1 MSFQM
6 TRFSQKTIKLENG
19 TFPDSRYLDPQRALP
34 RPFHKQ
40 RDTLHPLRIPGLHP
54 DFYEGYEEEEEE
66 EEEESG
72 ETEESGADESA
83 DGPKSLLA
91 IKTPV
96 SVKRA
101 IEAQL
106 EAETAAGPR

>member
-1 MSFQM
+1 MALSV
-6 TRFSQKTIKLENG
+6 TVEIWTLREG
-19 TFPDSRYLDPQRALP
+19 SRDL
-34 RPFHKQ
+34 FHKQ
-40 RDTLHPLRIPGLHP
+40 ISWWDTLHPLRIPGLHP

-66 EEEESG
+66 EEEESE
-72 ETEESGADESA
+72 ETEESGADESG

>member
-1 MSFQM
+1 MWWH
-6 TRFSQKTIKLENG
+6 
-19 TFPDSRYLDPQRALP
+19 P
-34 RPFHKQ
+34 
-40 RDTLHPLRIPGLHP
+40 LHPLRIPGLHP

-66 EEEESG
+66 EEEESE
-72 ETEESGADESA
+72 ETEESGADESG

>member
-1 MSFQM
+1 MALSV
-6 TRFSQKTIKLENG
+6 TVEIWRT
-19 TFPDSRYLDPQRALP
+19 LP
-34 RPFHKQ
+34 RLFSKQ

-66 EEEESG
+66 EEESG
-72 ETEESGADESA
+72 ETEESGADESG

>member
-1 MSFQM
+1 MALSL
-6 TRFSQKTIKLENG
+6 TVEIWTLRER
-19 TFPDSRYLDPQRALP
+19 SRYLSIN
-34 RPFHKQ
+34 KEGG
-40 RDTLHPLRIPGLHP
+40 DTLHPLRIPGLHP

-72 ETEESGADESA
+72 ETEESGADESG

>member
-1 MSFQM
+1 MPPPPHM
-6 TRFSQKTIKLENG
+6 
-19 TFPDSRYLDPQRALP
+19 
-34 RPFHKQ
+34 H
-40 RDTLHPLRIPGLHP
+40 LHPA
-54 DFYEGYEEEEEE
+54 FYEGYEEEEEE
-66 EEEESG
+66 VEEEEEEAE
-72 ETEESGADESA
+72 ETEEGGAAESG

-106 EAETAAGPR
+106 EAETAAGPRYIPYL

>member
-1 MSFQM
+1 M
-6 TRFSQKTIKLENG
+6 N
-19 TFPDSRYLDPQRALP
+19 
-34 RPFHKQ
+34 KQ
-40 RDTLHPLRIPGLHP
+40 CDDTLHPFRIPGLHP

-66 EEEESG
+66 EEEESE
-72 ETEESGADESA
+72 ETEESGADESG

-106 EAETAAGPR
+106 EAETAAGPRNPLGMSLGPKFHPEL